1 VKVALL
7 GEEYVKGI
15 ISLILGLNNEVAD
28 FILGSLI
35 TGLILASLALI

>member
-15 ISLILGLNNEVAD
+15 IRLILGLNNEVVD